1 MAIARDACG
10 GGVWFILLLR
20 EIERWFKRDWLNYWV
35 VCMGKL
41 PQYLMNSRTYVE
53 VAPARRPVLSSPPFN
68 HASAPSGSQGS

>member
-20 EIERWFKRDWLNYWV
+20 EIERWFKRDWLKYWV

-41 PQYLMNSRTYVE
+41 PQVSI
-53 VAPARRPVLSSPPFN
+53 
-68 HASAPSGSQGS
+68 